1 MENLYATL
9 LAFLEMTFIF
19 VGLGLLHSQR
29 KIIGSAAFYV
39 AIGMLFL
46 FAQLISA
53 SELKV
58 HTAFLD
64 MDFYVG
70 STVLFMP
77 YLAALLLVYVTEGT
91 LAAQRL
97 IIGAVTA
104 FGLFFY
110 LSSLTRLQ
118 CNWMGFSISQ
128 GTSADTLD
136 YLLEQSRRSMTGS
149 TIAQILDLFLLPIF
163 FQRLRNAKC
172 RLFFC
177 VLGALVFTQIADSFV
192 FLTITYWDRPQ
203 WWVYINTSFVIKSI
217 AAFWLS
223 VLITIYLKKIEKEVD
238 NPERSYLDI
247 IFAFFGGYG
256 KAKSL
261 ERDLREWEGRY
272 RMVVENA
279 SEMIMLLDYSGKVI
293 DANLA
298 AAAILGAKSPK
309 DLFGMKFLEML
320 KDENGNPVK
329 AMAFK
334 ENPFGEFGRKTETV
348 RFKAFTSIDVIAR
361 KHLDIAL
368 SAIEF
373 EEVYMLILL
382 ARDITQESR
391 LAREK
396 EKLSEQLAHSQR
408 LEAVG
413 QLAGG
418 IAHDFNNHIHAI
430 LGHLDVIRMIYT
442 VDNPNINKHLDKIG
456 AISEQAGHLTG
467 QLLGFARKGKYQ
479 EVEFDLGELVRK
491 STELFMPNSQRDLEL
506 VVGMEEEKMLVRGD
520 KIQLQQVM
528 INLMI
533 NAKDAMENNGEQGK
547 RLEIYAGRAINCQI
561 KLRPLGVDADMVHPE
576 NYYFIMVKD
585 NGDGMDLATK
595 QRIFEPFFTTKPI
608 GKGTGMGLAMV
619 YGTISNHHG
628 WVQVKSSPG
637 KGAAFYLFI
646 PKINRQ

>member
-136 YLLEQSRRSMTGS
+136 YLLEQSKRSMTGS
-149 TIAQILDLFLLPIF
+149 TLAQILDLFLLPIF

-192 FLTITYWDRPQ
+192 FLTVIYWDRPQ

-217 AAFWLS
+217 AALWLS
-223 VLITIYLKKIEKEVD
+223 ALITVYLQKIEKEVES
-238 NPERSYLDI
+238 PERSYLDI

-256 KAKSL
+256 KAKAL

-298 AAAILGAKSPK
+298 AAAILGAKSSN
-309 DLFGMKFLEML
+309 DLFGMKFLEIL
-320 KDENGNPVK
+320 KDEKGNPVK

-334 ENPFGEFGRKTETV
+334 ENPFGEFGRKADTV
-348 RFKAFTSIDVIAR
+348 RFKAFTSTDIITR

-382 ARDITQESR
+382 ARDITEESR

-442 VDNPNINKHLDKIG
+442 VDNPNINKHLDKIA

-479 EVEFDLGELVRK
+479 EVEFDLGELVKK

-533 NAKDAMENNGEQGK
+533 NAKDAMENNGELGK
-547 RLEIYAGRAINCQI
+547 HLEVYAGRAINCQI
-561 KLRPLGVDADMVHPE
+561 KLRPLGVDEGMVHPE

-585 NGDGMDLATK
+585 NGDGMDLSTK

-637 KGAAFYLFI
+637 NGAAFYLFI
-646 PKINRQ
+646 PKINHQ